1 MGKSISSSSSV
12 SLIFLLPYIFLLS
25 VDFFG
30 ANLRANAV
38 TPLIEKA
45 CNFSGVPD
53 FCYNVL
59 GNDPDARWATTR
71 FNLENTTIRLAET
84 NYTNIARKMLTIT
97 FSETNPEYY
106 NVYRHCLHHYLL
118 VRPHFRN
125 LIATLLVNGDLDLAS
140 QNAMLHVFVCMGDF
154 TEFPNVP
161 NPFAEDNFNM
171 YYFFELIRDIYYAPL
186 R

>member
-1 MGKSISSSSSV
+1 MGRSVSTSSSV
-12 SLIFLLPYIFLLS
+12 SLVLIFLLS
-25 VDFFG
+25 VDLFG

-38 TPLIEKA
+38 AQIIQIA
-45 CNFSGVPD
+45 CDSSIVRE
-53 FCYNVL
+53 FCYNVME
-59 GNDPDARWATTR
+59 NDPEAPWAVSKAQ
-71 FNLENTTIRLAET
+71 LELITIRMAET
-84 NYTNIARKMLTIT
+84 KYTNIARKMLTIT

-118 VRPHFRN
+118 VKPHFRN